1 MGAILDRF
9 NDLRNPELTIDVV
22 RPELIEFTVDVSA
35 AGVATDSGVRQTL
48 KNYVFTI
55 YGAQAWVK
63 GGTVPG
69 DAAPSLITVNF
80 KEDGRGQAILKE
92 AINLQ
97 GYVEGQEVSW
107 FMPYRCLPG
116 TDLTALWTVSTAWV
130 AEINAARTFGIRLVA
145 DYYLCR

>member
-63 GGTVPG
+63 GGTVP
-69 DAAPSLITVNF
+69 AAPS
-80 KEDGRGQAILKE
+80 
-92 AINLQ
+92 
-97 GYVEGQEVSW
+97 SS
-107 FMPYRCLPG
+107 P
-116 TDLTALWTVSTAWV
+116 
-130 AEINAARTFGIRLVA
+130 
-145 DYYLCR
+145 